1 MAIAIT
7 AKISIGGGAPLADY
21 LSISIRQE
29 LFSHHS
35 FQVAVP
41 YELLEQDRTDGFFHQ
56 AHRQYG
62 GKPIT
67 ITLTPTV
74 MTSYPELVFKGIIT
88 HIALSNSGDFAHSF
102 VLSGFSP
109 TYLLEDGTQRRTF
122 QKKSLKDIFGEVL
135 KPYPKNLLKYGA
147 LKPQHQEPVKYA
159 VQYGESN
166 YAFLR
171 RLADAYGEWFYYD
184 GQALC
189 LGKPADGAAQP
200 FTVLG
205 TSGFAMA
212 VELLPAKFAMS
223 RYDYLAHRPYE
234 GTSGSQA
241 LPQLNPFAAVALQQ
255 SEELFAQPAR
265 LIANRH
271 VRSQGQLNTTIRE
284 WKANQVSGMVTF
296 QGSGENP
303 GFIVGQRIAVQG
315 GEAGARHD
323 YGTYR
328 LTEVTH
334 SVQADQYQNAFVA
347 LPDAAEHP
355 APNPD
360 AQAPMGVPELAE
372 VIDVADPQHLGR
384 IRVRYYWPVEKPA
397 DAETGWVRVSTPYSG
412 DGKGQLFTPE
422 VGSQV
427 LVGYEHG
434 GADFPVVLGNL
445 FHPQNPQSAKYTTP
459 QNHLKGLQTA
469 GGNKFVMADT
479 AGAQTILISNSNK
492 KGTSILVSFK
502 GDGSIDIKTNGP
514 INITSGKDI
523 SIEAKKNIRL
533 RAGEDISLA
542 ATKNVLVETKE
553 EDISIRAKRGMLLTA
568 VDDELTL
575 EAASKKLVAKS
586 ADNVEIS
593 ASAVARIMGSDIKLS
608 KP

>member
-1 MAIAIT
+1 
-7 AKISIGGGAPLADY
+7 
-21 LSISIRQE
+21 
-29 LFSHHS
+29 
-35 FQVAVP
+35 
-41 YELLEQDRTDGFFHQ
+41 
-56 AHRQYG
+56 
-62 GKPIT
+62 
-67 ITLTPTV
+67 
-74 MTSYPELVFKGIIT
+74 
-88 HIALSNSGDFAHSF
+88 
-102 VLSGFSP
+102 
-109 TYLLEDGTQRRTF
+109 
-122 QKKSLKDIFGEVL
+122 
-135 KPYPKNLLKYGA
+135 
-147 LKPQHQEPVKYA
+147 
-159 VQYGESN
+159 
-166 YAFLR
+166 
-171 RLADAYGEWFYYD
+171 
-184 GQALC
+184 
-189 LGKPADGAAQP
+189 
-200 FTVLG
+200 
-205 TSGFAMA
+205 
-212 VELLPAKFAMS
+212 
-223 RYDYLAHRPYE
+223 
-234 GTSGSQA
+234 
-241 LPQLNPFAAVALQQ
+241 
-255 SEELFAQPAR
+255 
-265 LIANRH
+265 
-271 VRSQGQLNTTIRE
+271 
-284 WKANQVSGMVTF
+284 
-296 QGSGENP
+296 
-303 GFIVGQRIAVQG
+303 
-315 GEAGARHD
+315 
-323 YGTYR
+323 
-328 LTEVTH
+328 
-334 SVQADQYQNAFVA
+334 
-347 LPDAAEHP
+347 
-355 APNPD
+355 
-360 AQAPMGVPELAE
+360 
-372 VIDVADPQHLGR
+372 
-384 IRVRYYWPVEKPA
+384 VRYYWPVEKPA